1 MARHICM
8 KKIMKSIILFSSIA
22 LASGLFFVNVYTS
35 LIDAASWGSHIPDS
49 IATARDYYKSVNP
62 GNFFRIFSPLNQLLG
77 LVVLVL
83 FWKSSPAIRL
93 YVAVAFVLYIAA
105 EGLTFGYFY
114 PRNAIMFKS
123 AQITDIDLLRKTW
136 SQWNSMNWVRT
147 LILVVG
153 LFFSFLSLHK
163 IYALR

>member
-1 MARHICM
+1 
-8 KKIMKSIILFSSIA
+8 MKSIILFSSIA

-35 LIDAASWGSHIPDS
+35 LIDATSWGSHIPDS

-93 YVAVAFVLYIAA
+93 YVAIAFVLYIAA

-136 SQWNSMNWVRT
+136 SQWNSMNWVRST
-147 LILVVG
+147 MLLVG
-153 LFFSFLSLHK
+153 MIFSMLALHSFYSLRSK
-163 IYALR
+163 

>member
-1 MARHICM
+1 
-8 KKIMKSIILFSSIA
+8 MKSIILFSSIA

-62 GNFFRIFSPLNQLLG
+62 GNFFRIFSPVNQLLG
-77 LVVLVL
+77 LVVLAL

-136 SQWNSMNWVRT
+136 SQWNSMNWVRSAM
-147 LILVVG
+147 LLVGMV
-153 LFFSFLSLHK
+153 FSMLALHSFYSLRSK
-163 IYALR
+163 

>member
-1 MARHICM
+1 
-8 KKIMKSIILFSSIA
+8 MKSIILFSSIA

-35 LIDAASWGSHIPDS
+35 LIDATSWGCHIPDS

-62 GNFFRIFSPLNQLLG
+62 GNFFRIFSPINQLLG

-83 FWKSSPAIRL
+83 FWKSSPVIRL
-93 YVAVAFVLYIAA
+93 YVAIAFVLYIAA

-136 SQWNSMNWVRT
+136 SQWNSMNWVRSAM
-147 LILVVG
+147 LLVG
-153 LFFSFLSLHK
+153 LIFSMLALHSFYSLRAK
-163 IYALR
+163 

>member
-1 MARHICM
+1 
-8 KKIMKSIILFSSIA
+8 MKSIILFSSIA

-62 GNFFRIFSPLNQLLG
+62 GNFFRIFSPVNQLLG
-77 LVVLVL
+77 LVVLAL

-93 YVAVAFVLYIAA
+93 YVAIAFVLYIAA

-136 SQWNSMNWVRT
+136 SQWNSMNWVRSAM
-147 LILVVG
+147 LLVG
-153 LFFSFLSLHK
+153 MIFSMLALHSFYFLRSK
-163 IYALR
+163 

>member
-1 MARHICM
+1 
-8 KKIMKSIILFSSIA
+8 MKSIILFSSIA

-62 GNFFRIFSPLNQLLG
+62 GNFFRIFSPVNQLLG

-93 YVAVAFVLYIAA
+93 YVAIAFVLYIAA

-136 SQWNSMNWVRT
+136 SQWNSMNWVRSAM
-147 LILVVG
+147 LLVG
-153 LFFSFLSLHK
+153 MIFSMLALHSFYFLRSK
-163 IYALR
+163 